1 VLYAQE
7 ILKRLK
13 KIIIEE
19 LKKEEEPE
27 IEKRKNSIPL
37 CKKFLRGDRSHING

>member
-19 LKKEEEPE
+19 MKKEEEPE
-27 IEKRKNSIPL
+27 IEKKNFIPL
-37 CKKFLRGDRSHING
+37 CEKFLRGDRSHING

>member
-13 KIIIEE
+13 KIIEE

-27 IEKRKNSIPL
+27 IEKK
-37 CKKFLRGDRSHING
+37 

>member
-13 KIIIEE
+13 KIIEE

>member
-1 VLYAQE
+1 VFYAQE

-13 KIIIEE
+13 KIIEE

-27 IEKRKNSIPL
+27 IEKKEFHSPL
-37 CKKFLRGDRSHING
+37 